1 MKTQNTDKKNVV
13 FFIAVASKHK
23 YLNDKHGGFKYF
35 EFSTSAWKYWCD
47 KHDVEFFIY
56 DTQKILNM
64 FYINRHGRDGLMYSI
79 S

>member
-35 EFSTSAWKYWCD
+35 KYSIPAWKYWCD
-47 KHDVEFFIY
+47 KNNIEFFI
-56 DTQKILNM
+56 
-64 FYINRHGRDGLMYSI
+64 
-79 S
+79 